1 MLNTIK
7 FFLKRDESL
16 DVNINEKNKIIN
28 ISKTIQ
34 SNIDKD
40 IYALF
45 KKEPFS
51 KIDNEDTEGS
61 EIDNEDTEG
70 LEIDNEDTEGSDIN
84 SEDTEDYSTF
94 QNENL
99 NSESDSDKRSIAD
112 SDNESDPD
120 IKIIKDIINE
130 NDLTQKKH
138 GSNNNPTIS
147 FQYDISELINAIK

>member
-16 DVNINEKNKIIN
+16 DVNKITN
-28 ISKTIQ
+28 
-34 SNIDKD
+34 ND

-61 EIDNEDTEG
+61 ESS
-70 LEIDNEDTEGSDIN
+70 EIDNEDTEGSDIN

>member
-16 DVNINEKNKIIN
+16 DVNKITNNEKNKIIN

-40 IYALF
+40 IYAIF

-61 EIDNEDTEG
+61 
-70 LEIDNEDTEGSDIN
+70 EIDNEDTEGSDIN

-120 IKIIKDIINE
+120 IKIIKDIIIE

>member
-1 MLNTIK
+1 MRHKSN
-7 FFLKRDESL
+7 RDRKSR
-16 DVNINEKNKIIN
+16 NETAN
-28 ISKTIQ
+28 
-34 SNIDKD
+34 
-40 IYALF
+40 
-45 KKEPFS
+45 
-51 KIDNEDTEGS
+51 
-61 EIDNEDTEG
+61 
-70 LEIDNEDTEGSDIN
+70 
-84 SEDTEDYSTF
+84 
-94 QNENL
+94 

>member
-7 FFLKRDESL
+7 FFLKISL
-16 DVNINEKNKIIN
+16 DINNNEKNKIIN

-51 KIDNEDTEGS
+51 KIDNED
-61 EIDNEDTEG
+61 
-70 LEIDNEDTEGSDIN
+70 SDIN
-84 SEDTEDYSTF
+84 SEDTEDYSSF
-94 QNENL
+94 QNDNL
-99 NSESDSDKRSIAD
+99 NSESDSNNE
-112 SDNESDPD
+112 SDFYDGNESDPD
-120 IKIIKDIINE
+120 IQIIKDIINE
-130 NDLTQKKH
+130 NDSKQKKY

>member
-7 FFLKRDESL
+7 FFLKRSL
-16 DVNINEKNKIIN
+16 DANNNEKNKIIN

-40 IYALF
+40 IFALF
-45 KKEPFS
+45 QKEPFS
-51 KIDNEDTEGS
+51 KIDNEDTA
-61 EIDNEDTEG
+61 DNYDTE
-70 LEIDNEDTEGSDIN
+70 DSDIN
-84 SEDTEDYSTF
+84 SEDTEDYSAF
-94 QNENL
+94 QNDNL
-99 NSESDSDKRSIAD
+99 NSESDSDNE
-112 SDNESDPD
+112 SDLDDGNESDPD

-130 NDLTQKKH
+130 NDLKQKKH

>member
-1 MLNTIK
+1 MLYHLYIH
-7 FFLKRDESL
+7 
-16 DVNINEKNKIIN
+16 
-28 ISKTIQ
+28 
-34 SNIDKD
+34 NIDKD
-40 IYALF
+40 IYAIF

-61 EIDNEDTEG
+61 
-70 LEIDNEDTEGSDIN
+70 EIDNEDTEGSDIN

>member
-7 FFLKRDESL
+7 FFLKRDGSL
-16 DVNINEKNKIIN
+16 DVNSNEKNKIIN
-28 ISKTIQ
+28 ISKTIK

-61 EIDNEDTEG
+61 
-70 LEIDNEDTEGSDIN
+70 EIDNEDTEGSDIN

>member
-28 ISKTIQ
+28 ISKTIK

-51 KIDNEDTEGS
+51 KIDND
-61 EIDNEDTEG
+61 
-70 LEIDNEDTEGSDIN
+70 DIN
-84 SEDTEDYSTF
+84 SEDYSEDSKEYSTF

-99 NSESDSDKRSIAD
+99 NSDSESYNESDLDD
-112 SDNESDPD
+112 DDNESDPD
-120 IKIIKDIINE
+120 IKIIKDIIHE
-130 NDLTQKKH
+130 NDLKQKKH
-138 GSNNNPTIS
+138 GGNINSPIS